1 MPFKIRHLKNIS
13 SEFERSLKSELINGK
28 YDQIEKILVIE
39 SKIIQF
45 SLAIQEKIQQIVKT
59 HRLLLHTS
67 NSEPYLENSCC
78 DSKETETTVSYFTSR
93 DPDII
98 EYNNIVE
105 RLSNILDDIRSYS
118 ESVIL
123 YSNINTKIIYPP
135 IDNLFDEKNV
145 YLAFIFY
152 CKFKSLIPI
161 PQDLIPI
168 CTDKPDP
175 LLINPSD
182 TIGRIIQKLKEDGRN
197 YSYEQILRLIQLI
210 SRENMINIKFDDPII
225 SCVAKLSKFLD
236 EIYDEN
242 NEDEIIELSL
252 RDAIRDAIDT
262 FDIAREENT
271 PQVKNLNVFLIRSN
285 EGMVEELINF
295 VQKNSGSTVSRN
307 AINKFRD
314 SINSLNVWNYDNSNR
329 NENIKISN
337 DTMYNIVNFYKTFI
351 ENFASVFPNIILK
364 KVDYEKT
371 HIPNYYNFSK
381 IHSNKLVKYI
391 SDYFGGLRKFY
402 GIPTL
407 LNILPKMQEITKN
420 LIKLS
425 KATPCFSSIKIGDIT
440 LKGVIDERTSRLLFE
455 YYLLRT
461 LITYVSLTDDED
473 MVVNE
478 VKSSLSITDIFSVDY
493 IEETVTKVDLG
504 FSSRNQ
510 TDIRIRTGN

>member
-1 MPFKIRHLKNIS
+1 
-13 SEFERSLKSELINGK
+13 
-28 YDQIEKILVIE
+28 
-39 SKIIQF
+39 
-45 SLAIQEKIQQIVKT
+45 
-59 HRLLLHTS
+59 
-67 NSEPYLENSCC
+67 
-78 DSKETETTVSYFTSR
+78 
-93 DPDII
+93 
-98 EYNNIVE
+98 
-105 RLSNILDDIRSYS
+105 
-118 ESVIL
+118 
-123 YSNINTKIIYPP
+123 
-135 IDNLFDEKNV
+135 
-145 YLAFIFY
+145 
-152 CKFKSLIPI
+152 
-161 PQDLIPI
+161 
-168 CTDKPDP
+168 
-175 LLINPSD
+175 
-182 TIGRIIQKLKEDGRN
+182 
-197 YSYEQILRLIQLI
+197 
-210 SRENMINIKFDDPII
+210 MINIKFDDPII

-461 LITYVSLTDDED
+461 LITYVSLKDDED

-510 TDIRIRTGN
+510 TDIRIRTGNKIVLKEKTAELLISFMQIFQNEKDIIDITYEDIQDKVFKLREGEKNMVTDRLKAMTDEQRDIDTVFKILKQGIYSKGLEKGLTMYDKDFYEREEEQKLMENMEKLERKIRRNNKDATDENIDILVDEQLEQQVMEDDIDADAYDMGYLNETYYDGGYDGVDAPEKDYEEYAQEE